1 MIGSILRVGIT
12 INFDINFFAN
22 GLQQNIVILKKLLDE
37 LDNIKSFYI
46 WEGNSINENFV
57 HKDDCIAYSD
67 LLKDD
72 SSKLDLIIMMGF
84 SIKDKYINAYK
95 NKYKKSKFVLMQC
108 GNQYVENMHFS
119 LLENDKNHR
128 PVNRLAEIDQIWV
141 LPHYKKNIPYMKA
154 FYKKDYVISAPY
166 IWDSYF
172 LDYQLN
178 KTAFKD
184 KEINFYELN
193 KKSILVME
201 PNHNSSKNCILP
213 LFIVEA
219 FEQKFPNLLDSCHVF
234 CGRRLVK
241 NEYFIKLIL
250 QMDIYNIRKNFL
262 KLHNRTSFLLAI
274 LKYASIVLSH
284 QQDNALNYLY
294 LEALYLNL
302 PLLHNSEFISEAGYF
317 YPDNDTEVARDQI
330 AKIINLHGGN
340 IENYKSSSKKILN
353 KFSYK
358 NSENKKNYYNLIT
371 KIFEK

>member
-1 MIGSILRVGIT
+1 MGSILRVGIT

-37 LDNIKSFYI
+37 LDNIRPFYI
-46 WEGNSINENFV
+46 WQGNSINEKFV

-72 SSKLDLIIMMGF
+72 SSNLDLIIMMGF

-108 GNQYVENMHFS
+108 GNQYVENMYLS

-128 PVNRLAEIDQIWV
+128 PVNRLEEVDQIWV
-141 LPHYKKNIPYMKA
+141 IPHYKKNIPYMKA
-154 FYKKDYVISAPY
+154 FYKKDNVISVPY

-172 LDYQLN
+172 LDYQIN
-178 KTAFKD
+178 KTIFKD

-234 CGRRLVK
+234 CGRRLIK

-250 QMDIYNIRKNFL
+250 QMDIYNLRKNFL

-274 LKYASIVLSH
+274 LKYGSIILSH

-317 YPDNDTEVARDQI
+317 YPDNDTEVARDLI
-330 AKIINLHGGN
+330 DKIIKLHGEN
-340 IENYKSSSKKILN
+340 IDNYKSSSRIILD

-358 NSENKKNYYNLIT
+358 NIDNKKNYHYLIT

>member
-1 MIGSILRVGIT
+1 MTSILRVGIT
-12 INFDINFFAN
+12 INFDIGFFAN

-37 LDNIKSFYI
+37 LENIRPFYI
-46 WEGNSINENFV
+46 WEGNSINENYIN
-57 HKDDCIAYSD
+57 KDDCIFHSD
-67 LLKDD
+67 LLKND
-72 SSKLDLIIMMGF
+72 SCKIDLIIMMGF
-84 SIKDKYINAYK
+84 SLKDKFINQYK
-95 NKYKKSKFVLMQC
+95 NKYKNSKFVLMQC
-108 GNQYVENMHFS
+108 GNQYVENMYYS
-119 LLENDKNHR
+119 LFKIDKNHS
-128 PVNRLAEIDQIWV
+128 PVDRLAEVDQIWV

-154 FYKKDYVISAPY
+154 FYKKENVISVPY

-172 LDYQLN
+172 LDQQI
-178 KTAFKD
+178 KESIVKD
-184 KEINFYELN
+184 KQIDFYKLN
-193 KKSILVME
+193 KKGILIME

-219 FEQKFPNLLDSCHVF
+219 FEQKFPNIIDSCNVF

-250 QMDIYNIRKNFL
+250 QMDIYNLRKKFL
-262 KLHNRTSFLLAI
+262 KVRKRIPFLQAL
-274 LKYASIVLSH
+274 LKYGSIVLSH

-317 YPDNDTEVARDQI
+317 YPDNDTEVARDQLD
-330 AKIINLHGGN
+330 KIINLHLEN
-340 IENYKSSSKKILN
+340 IENYKSSSRKILD

-358 NSENKKNYYNLIT
+358 NIDNKKNYHNLIA

>member
-1 MIGSILRVGIT
+1 MDSILRVGLT
-12 INFDINFFAN
+12 INFNISFFAN

-37 LDNIKSFYI
+37 LDNIKPFYI

-57 HKDDCIAYSD
+57 NKDDCIAHSD

-72 SSKLDLIIMMGF
+72 SSELDLIIMMGF
-84 SIKDKYINAYK
+84 SFKDKFINTYK
-95 NKYKKSKFVLMQC
+95 NRYKKSKFVLMQC
-108 GNQYVENMHFS
+108 GNQYVENMYCS
-119 LLENDKNHR
+119 LFKIDNNRSPVDRLED
-128 PVNRLAEIDQIWV
+128 IDQIWV

-154 FYKKDYVISAPY
+154 FYKKENVISVPY

-172 LDYQLN
+172 LDQQI
-178 KTAFKD
+178 KESIVKD
-184 KEINFYELN
+184 KQIDFYKLN
-193 KKSILVME
+193 KKGILIME

-219 FEQKFPNLLDSCHVF
+219 FEQKFPNIIDSCNVF

-250 QMDIYNIRKNFL
+250 QMDIYNLRKKFL
-262 KLHNRTSFLLAI
+262 KVRKRIPFLQAL
-274 LKYASIVLSH
+274 LKYGSIVLSH

-317 YPDNDTEVARDQI
+317 YPDNDTEVARDQLD
-330 AKIINLHGGN
+330 KIVNLHLEN
-340 IENYKSSSKKILN
+340 IENYKSSSRKILD

-358 NSENKKNYYNLIT
+358 NIDNKKNYHNLIA